1 MLRALKNRLLK
12 AGPNSAVVF
21 QAFRLQALMRG
32 IRLRKTDGVIV
43 MTKGRQRILLSPRDT
58 VSVPFVGHLWK
69 LFFDTIEGVQ
79 RGECRVLD
87 FSQPALHRYRRTGL
101 SFFSPSIA
109 EDDCMDAYQSSYRP
123 AEGDIVWDVGAYA
136 GMTTFMFAKMVG
148 PTGRVIAFEPDD
160 TNFDFLL
167 RNIELHK
174 LENVVPVKAALSDET
189 GMATFCMDGTMSA
202 GLTKTL
208 ANPAQ
213 KHTCMVETMSPQDAC
228 KRYGGV
234 PQYIKMD
241 IEGAEL
247 SVVPALR
254 ALLQAH
260 PIHMVIESHHVVNGR
275 YTAGPLPPMLHAF
288 GYRAWS
294 STEFRQWFT
303 WAEPPAAMQTAAGAI
318 RRQAA

>member
-174 LENVVPVKAALSDET
+174 LENVVPVKAAVSDET
-189 GMATFCMDGTMSA
+189 GTATFCMDGTMSA

-208 ANPAQ
+208 AHSDVQ
-213 KHTCMVETMSPQDAC
+213 HSRTVETLSPEDAC
-228 KRYGGV
+228 ARFDGV

-247 SVVPALR
+247 SVIAACKP
-254 ALLQAH
+254 LLQEN
-260 PIHMVIESHHVVNGR
+260 PIHLAIESNHVVDGK
-275 YTAGPLPPMLHAF
+275 YTAGPLEAIF
-288 GYRAWS
+288 SEIGYKAWS
-294 STEFRQWFT
+294 SDKYGQLFT
-303 WAEPPAAMQTAAGAI
+303 WAEPYTQLQMEPDRANA
-318 RRQAA
+318 